1 MRACGLVSV
10 SFRDKTPAQIV
21 DAAHACGLACIE
33 WGSDVHAPAD
43 DPARCAAIAAL
54 CAAHGIRVSS
64 YGTYFRIG
72 RDAPRDFAPYL
83 DAAAALG
90 TKILRL
96 WCGTK
101 GYAAYTADELGCLFA
116 DCRKIEKMAAA
127 AEVTVC
133 MECHGGTVTDC
144 AEGAKVLMDAAGSAH
159 FRMYWQPNQFRTVA
173 ENLRYAAFCA
183 PYTEI
188 VHVFNWQGKAK
199 YPLRGA
205 ADIWR
210 QYLACF
216 PARVPLLL
224 EFMPDDR
231 IESLANEAAALR
243 EIAALAGSGAGEG

>member
-101 GYAAYTADELGCLFA
+101 GYAAYTADPP
-116 DCRKIEKMAAA
+116 
-127 AEVTVC
+127 VC
-133 MECHGGTVTDC
+133 GLSED
-144 AEGAKVLMDAAGSAH
+144 
-159 FRMYWQPNQFRTVA
+159 
-173 ENLRYAAFCA
+173 
-183 PYTEI
+183 
-188 VHVFNWQGKAK
+188 
-199 YPLRGA
+199 
-205 ADIWR
+205 
-210 QYLACF
+210 
-216 PARVPLLL
+216 
-224 EFMPDDR
+224 
-231 IESLANEAAALR
+231 
-243 EIAALAGSGAGEG
+243 